1 MGNNDNE
8 SAERKRITRDLDGI
22 LPEGVDRR
30 SFLLGTV
37 GTLSMGSLA
46 GCLGGD
52 GGDGS
57 GGSTDTATDEG
68 GSADSD
74 GEENLIKNI
83 TWRQPW
89 KRTMAWVPAFIAQH
103 KGFFTAEN
111 ISNPNVEPGFGS
123 PDTARRVGTNKAAV
137 GHADTGSMTAAL
149 GQGMDFSIVAA
160 SRQRTILALT
170 WRNDRME
177 SPSDLEG
184 KTVVLGTPFA
194 EATWAVVPSVLGLD
208 PSAIETK
215 FASQGASVSQVVEGD
230 ADAVWMGAN
239 GGTAIHRQ
247 FENKD
252 ADVTTT
258 PMNNWVDVSGYGF
271 LVSNT
276 WMEEESDSVEYLSRL
291 LSGYSKALKWSVTH
305 PEESLELT
313 YNEIN
318 PALQTNS
325 DQVNRGHMS
334 VNIAITLSEFIKGG
348 GGILDFEDEQMQT
361 AMDTFSN
368 ALMDDP
374 ASVPAYDDVVDRRA
388 LNEAD
393 LATLS
398 SDEWNK
404 ATEWAD
410 PIWGWWK

>member
-1 MGNNDNE
+1 MRSGDNE
-8 SAERKRITRDLDGI
+8 GSEQRQIIRDLDGI

-30 SFLLGTV
+30 TFLVGTV
-37 GTLSMGSLA
+37 GTLGLSTLA
-46 GCLGGD
+46 GCTGGSGGD
-52 GGDGS
+52 GGDGGS
-57 GGSTDTATDEG
+57 GDG
-68 GSADSD
+68 GGQQDM
-74 GEENLIKNI
+74 IKNV

-89 KRTMAWVPAFIAQH
+89 KRTMAWVPAFTAQRR
-103 KGFFTAEN
+103 GFFTEEN
-111 ISNPNVEPGFGS
+111 ISNPNIEPGSGS

-149 GQGMDFSIVAA
+149 GQGMNFSVVAA
-160 SRQRTILALT
+160 SRQRMILALT

-194 EATWAVVPSVLGLD
+194 EATWAVVPAVLDLD
-208 PSAIETK
+208 PSAITTK
-215 FASQGASVSQVVEGD
+215 FASQGASVSQVSEGG

-247 FENKD
+247 FEDKD

-258 PMNNWVDVSGYGF
+258 PMNNWVDISGYGF
-271 LVSNT
+271 IISNT
-276 WMEEESDSVEYLSRL
+276 WMKEESNSVEYLSRL
-291 LSGYSKALKWSVTH
+291 LTGYSKALKWSVTH
-305 PEESLELT
+305 PEETLQLT
-313 YNEIN
+313 YDEIN

-325 DQVNRGHMS
+325 DQVNQGHMS

-348 GGILDFEDEQMQT
+348 GGILDFEDEMMQT
-361 AMDTFSN
+361 AMDTFGN
-368 ALMDDP
+368 TLMDNPD
-374 ASVPAYDDVVDRRA
+374 SVPAYDDVIDRRA
-388 LNEAD
+388 LDEAE

-398 SDEWNK
+398 NDEWNK
-404 ATEWAD
+404 ATEWAS

>member
-1 MGNNDNE
+1 MRSDDKE
-8 SAERKRITRDLDGI
+8 SDEQKQVLRELDGI
-22 LPEGVDRR
+22 LPEDVDRR
-30 SFLLGTV
+30 KFLTTTV
-37 GTLSMGSLA
+37 GTLGLGTLA
-46 GCLGGD
+46 GCTGGGGD
-52 GGDGS
+52 GGDGGDS
-57 GGSTDTATDEG
+57 GTTATQ
-68 GSADSD
+68 SSD
-74 GEENLIKNI
+74 QSSGQNNLIKNL

-103 KGFFTAEN
+103 KGFFTDEN
-111 ISNPNVEPGFGS
+111 ISNPNIEPGFGS

-149 GQGMDFSIVAA
+149 GQGMDFSIVGA
-160 SRQRTILALT
+160 SRQRTILGLT
-170 WRNDRME
+170 WRNDRMD

-194 EATWAVVPSVLGLD
+194 EATWAVVPDVLDLD
-208 PSAIETK
+208 PDAITTK

-230 ADAVWMGAN
+230 ADAVWFGAN

-247 FENKD
+247 FEDKD
-252 ADVTTT
+252 VDITTT

-276 WMEEESDSVEYLSRL
+276 WLEEESDSIEYLSRL

-305 PEESLELT
+305 PDESLELT

-318 PALQTNS
+318 PALQSNS
-325 DQVNRGHMS
+325 DQVNEGHMA
-334 VNIAITLSEFIKGG
+334 VNIAITLSDFIGDGG
-348 GGILDFEDEQMQT
+348 GLLDFADENMQL
-361 AMDTFSN
+361 AMDTFGNS
-368 ALMDDP
+368 LMDDP
-374 ASVPAYDDVVDRRA
+374 DSVPAYDDVVDRRP
-388 LNEAD
+388 LEEAE

-404 ATEWAD
+404 ATEWAQ
-410 PIWGWWK
+410 PIWDWWE

>member
-1 MGNNDNE
+1 M
-8 SAERKRITRDLDGI
+8 
-22 LPEGVDRR
+22 
-30 SFLLGTV
+30 
-37 GTLSMGSLA
+37 
-46 GCLGGD
+46 
-52 GGDGS
+52 
-57 GGSTDTATDEG
+57 
-68 GSADSD
+68 
-74 GEENLIKNI
+74 IKNV

-89 KRTMAWVPAFIAQH
+89 KRTMAWVPAFTAQRR
-103 KGFFTAEN
+103 GFFTEEN
-111 ISNPNVEPGFGS
+111 ISNPNIEPGSGS

-149 GQGMDFSIVAA
+149 GQGMDFSVVAA
-160 SRQRTILALT
+160 SRQRMILALT

-194 EATWAVVPSVLGLD
+194 EATWAVVPAVLDLD
-208 PSAIETK
+208 PGAITTK
-215 FASQGASVSQVVEGD
+215 FASQGASVSQVSEGG

-247 FENKD
+247 FEDKD

-258 PMNNWVDVSGYGF
+258 PMNNWVDISGYGF
-271 LVSNT
+271 IISNT
-276 WMEEESDSVEYLSRL
+276 WMKEESNSVEYLSRL
-291 LSGYSKALKWSVTH
+291 LTGYSKALKWSVTH
-305 PEESLELT
+305 PEETLQLT

-325 DQVNRGHMS
+325 DQVNQGHMS

-348 GGILDFEDEQMQT
+348 GGILDFEDEMMQT
-361 AMDTFSN
+361 AMDTFGN
-368 ALMDDP
+368 TLMDNPD
-374 ASVPAYDDVVDRRA
+374 SVPAYDDVIDRRA
-388 LNEAD
+388 LDEAE

-398 SDEWNK
+398 NDEWNK
-404 ATEWAD
+404 ATEWAS